1 MKYLTELKQTLN
13 LLYFIL
19 HACFSMNFLFCF
31 FCYFFY
37 FFYSKWDINRRH
49 SFTTRRQ
56 SSLGL
61 TSNMATKVIFGQI
74 LNSDKIFSLQVA
86 FQLSFRTSY
95 SVACSLFLQHL
106 EDRNNNCVCKKKLFK
121 KEWKNM
127 KFIFHDFAFPFLHFT
142 N

>member
-1 MKYLTELKQTLN
+1 MHASAWIF
-13 LLYFIL
+13 YFV
-19 HACFSMNFLFCF
+19 FSAI
-31 FCYFFY
+31 FFY

-106 EDRNNNCVCKKKLFK
+106 EDRNNNCVCKKSCLKKSEKTWNLFFTILLFLSCTLLT
-121 KEWKNM
+121 NL
-127 KFIFHDFAFPFLHFT
+127 IFYDIHKY
-142 N
+142 